1 MDSLTFIGFPR
12 QCYSIDGYRS
22 KNETL
27 TEILNQEEVF
37 YYQQPNSRE
46 SSVTCDQHFRHSFVT
61 RLNLPLD
68 LSLASL
74 SVFFFQPL
82 HSPPSIHPL
91 HFYVVFSLPLL
102 CFTLHSIS
110 IPLSRKRSSI
120 LLTRRQQASEVT
132 SHL

>member
-74 SVFFFQPL
+74 SVFFSTSPL
-82 HSPPSIHPL
+82 STLHPPSPL
-91 HFYVVFSLPLL
+91 LPYVFSLPLL